1 MDMMVSMEYL
11 FVIGLLLWMENV
23 GKLNIYRHNLFSNN
37 SKCIMMTTE
46 YGIGCVMEF
55 GVSGRMWSNVMS
67 SRHS

>member
-1 MDMMVSMEYL
+1 
-11 FVIGLLLWMENV
+11 MENV